1 MPRNELG
8 TIRRSQILTGAGPGA
23 IVDFRTDKGPVSAVT
38 LALEHW
44 PAGTVIHEARLEKRL
59 KVARF
64 QMPPVVLDTK
74 PPKGEP
80 IPATLFPLWL
90 QCPTCGVLQSAWPHD
105 QGDATRFCPDCSGG
119 QPTKTYVIPAPFV
132 AACESGHLD
141 DFPWDYWVE
150 HRPDC
155 NRPRRYWLK
164 SEGGGAGL
172 SALVLRC
179 VECKSSATMEG
190 AFNPDALKRF
200 GKCNGTR
207 PWLRDQP
214 NETCTLERKTLQRGS
229 SSMYFPVLAS
239 ALDIPPWSDGL
250 QRRLRQYWD
259 DIMKSPEDEIR
270 ALLKMIQR
278 TKNLELQGEDLV
290 REVLARKRR
299 LEGASAEAF
308 LTDEYKQLAADVEL
322 PKDERSEFEL
332 RVEKVPVELK
342 PWIRRLVRVV
352 RLREVRVLRAF
363 TRIRYPDPETPDYL
377 PSWAPLSATKLDWL
391 PAVENR
397 GEGIFLE
404 LDAARL
410 QRWSEKFQTRAQG
423 INEQWLRDWDER
435 HKERKKRGEKV
446 PPPARQVTPKLL
458 VVHSL
463 AHALIRQ
470 LSLDCGYS
478 AASLRE
484 RLYVD
489 GDCAGLLIYTA
500 APDSDGT
507 LGGLSR
513 QGTAARMAGVLEGAL
528 ASQRWCSS
536 DPLCVMGAH
545 AFSEKASG
553 AACHS
558 CLLVSETSCEEF
570 NRMLDRVALVG
581 LPSDPSLSYF
591 HGSALLP

>member
-8 TIRRSQILTGAGPGA
+8 NIRRSQILTGAGPGA
-23 IVDFRTDKGPVSAVT
+23 IVDFRTEKGPVSAVT
-38 LALEHW
+38 LSLEKW
-44 PAGTVIHEARLEKRL
+44 PPGTVIHEERLEKRL
-59 KVARF
+59 NIKELR
-64 QMPPVVLDTK
+64 MPPVVLDTK
-74 PPKGEP
+74 PPRGEP
-80 IPATLFPLWL
+80 VPATLFPLWL
-90 QCPTCGVLQSAWPHD
+90 QCPNCSLLQTSWPHEP
-105 QGDATRFCPDCSGG
+105 GEASRYCPDCSAD
-119 QPTKTYVIPAPFV
+119 QPRKTYVIPAPFV
-132 AACESGHLD
+132 AACELGHLD
-141 DFPWDYWVE
+141 DFPWDYWID
-150 HRPDC
+150 HRPGC
-155 NRPRRYWLK
+155 QRRRKYWLK
-164 SEGGGAGL
+164 SEGGAGL
-172 SALVLRC
+172 SGLTLRC
-179 VECKSSATMEG
+179 IDCKADGSMEG

-200 GKCNGTR
+200 GKCNGSR
-207 PWLRDQP
+207 PWLRELP
-214 NETCTLERKTLQRGS
+214 NEVCTMERKTLQRGS

-250 QRRLRQYWD
+250 QKRLRQYWD
-259 DIMKSPEDEIR
+259 DIMKSPEADIR
-270 ALLKMIQR
+270 ALLKIIER
-278 TKNLELQGEDLV
+278 TKALELTGENLV
-290 REVLARKRR
+290 REVLARKQR

-308 LTDEYKQLAADVEL
+308 LSDEYKQLAADIEL
-322 PKDERSEFEL
+322 SRDEQSEFEI
-332 RVEKVPVELK
+332 RVEQVPAELK
-342 PWIRRLVRVV
+342 PWVRRLVRVV

-363 TRIRYPDPETPDYL
+363 TRIRFPDPETPDYV
-377 PSWAPLSATKLDWL
+377 PAWAPLSATRLEWL

-404 LDAARL
+404 LDAERL
-410 QRWSEKFQTRAQG
+410 YFWSEKFQSRASG
-423 INEQWLRDWDER
+423 INDQWLRDWEER
-435 HKERKKRGEKV
+435 HKDRIARGEKI
-446 PPPARQVTPKLL
+446 PPPRSVTPKMLL
-458 VVHSL
+458 VHSL

-513 QGTAARMAGVLEGAL
+513 QGTAARMVSVLEGAL

-536 DPLCVMGAH
+536 DPLCAMGAH

-570 NRMLDRVALVG
+570 NRMLDRAALVG
-581 LPSDPSLSYF
+581 MPHDSSLSYF
-591 HGSALLP
+591 HGSILLS